1 MNRSIIPGLSL
12 VLTGAIT
19 ASSTAQENPGAP
31 PPPPEQPRRMRGE
44 ARLEPGGPT
53 FEGEVQ
59 VRLREEAMRFDMM
72 RGYIDLVDR
81 ITRLSRDPTTAAV
94 AAVISAAD
102 ILKARGADA
111 GIEYFTKMLE
121 SAKSEAVK
129 RAIRIQLIEL
139 YKQAGQQD
147 KAMEQLSELINA
159 APAGPAPGE
168 AQPSPPPPP
177 GR

>member
-1 MNRSIIPGLSL
+1 MNRSLICVLSL
-12 VLTGAIT
+12 VLTGAVA
-19 ASSTAQENPGAP
+19 ASSAAQENPGAP
-31 PPPPEQPRRMRGE
+31 PPPDQPRRMRGE
-44 ARLEPGGPT
+44 ARMEPGGQT

-159 APAGPAPGE
+159 APAGPAPGD